1 MIGRGLVSSVLVY
14 ALALLGQLSF
24 ASGVAFLVPREHGT
38 PLGRESEAAL
48 RWCQTARGC
57 QIVYLQGPE
66 RFVDEQ
72 KQSVRLIQFD
82 VVWCHEGDLATLP
95 ADLQNPGTLEAFR
108 TFVAEGGGL
117 FLSGVAARLVV
128 EMGVETAS
136 MRTVSAGHDSF
147 QAALIP
153 VVKDHPIFASLPV
166 SPIGIIFLTSGGY
179 PAFADFHGSPR
190 PLAGRLLARANYAD
204 ENPLVEYR
212 LGKGRIIVL
221 GWRIPHYSLTN
232 NLHRK
237 ALEQLTCNIL
247 DYLSDKTKWVE
258 WTVQDSIVGSSTGS
272 EIPTAKELSALK
284 AAIDDL
290 IATFGDRYP
299 RGQVFQQRLSELA
312 AACDHLRHQSSIDSQ
327 SVESARKSFLE
338 LQREA
343 LVEASRLLDFDE
355 LLYVERKEPNLGL
368 PANWES
374 HSSLPTRGYD
384 NRLCVVSPRRMNDP
398 PQILFEPPDGRY
410 VGEIDLHFD
419 AQKLLVSMPGS
430 FDRFQVFEL
439 SLKRDNGR
447 LSVSEVREL
456 PLIREPDVD
465 NYDACYLPDDRII
478 LTSTAPFVGV
488 PCVYGSSHV
497 TNMYRLDPDGSIR
510 QLTVDQEHNW
520 HPSLLNNGRVLYL
533 RWEYTDLP
541 HAHSRILFSM
551 NPDGT
556 NQMAYYGSNSYFP
569 NSFFYARAI
578 PNHPTKVVGIV
589 SGHHGVRRSGRLI
602 VIDPAVGRHEAQGVV
617 QEIPPAEGKVEPI
630 IRDELVD
637 GVWPQFLTPWP
648 LSENYFLV
656 SCKPSP
662 NRPWGIYLV
671 DVFGNSVLMRE
682 KPGYA
687 LLEPIPLVP
696 RRRPP
701 VIADRVDPS
710 QKEALVYL
718 VDVYRG
724 PGLKDIPRG
733 TVKKLRLI
741 SYEFSFRG
749 MGGLLGAI
757 GMDGPWDV
765 KRILGTVPVQEDGS
779 ALFRVPAYT
788 PIAVQ
793 PLDAEG
799 RALQIMRSWFTA
811 MPGEILSCIGCHEH
825 PNEAV
830 PNLATL
836 ALSQPPATIEPW
848 YGPPRGF
855 SFAREVQPVLDRYCV
870 PCHNGEPGPP
880 NAFDLR
886 GNIPL
891 KDWSSAIA
899 GHVSEKVGGKFSIAY
914 ANLHRFVRRPGI
926 ESDIHLLSPMEYHA
940 ATTELVQILKK
951 GHYGVQL
958 PPEAWDRLYTWID
971 LNAPY
976 HGTWSEIVGPQTV
989 APLLA
994 RAREMRKRYTG
1005 MDDNWEEIPAVTA
1018 FGREIQPTQQS
1029 TTKEDRV
1036 EPVGYTVPGMDSEK
1050 ARRYQNDV
1058 ALPALDDWPFSAEV
1072 AKERQRRLG
1081 EWQRVIT
1088 IAPGVTIPMVR
1099 IPAGRFIMGSVNGEA
1114 DETPPC
1120 VVQIPHG
1127 FWMSACEIT
1136 NRQFAVFDPTHDSH
1150 VESIHGYQF
1159 GFHGLPLDQP
1169 EQPVVRVTWHQA
1181 VAFCDWLSQRHG
1193 VRFRLPSEAEWEYAC
1208 RAGSEKPFWYGT
1220 SDDDFSSY
1228 ANLADKKLSEFV
1240 IDTYIQVRIIPNPN
1254 PFDDWIPKDP
1264 RWNDGGLV
1272 SMPVGSYRPN
1282 PCGLYDMHGNV
1293 WEWTLSCYRGYPY
1306 SENDGR
1312 NDGDS
1317 SECRVVRGGSWYDR
1331 PKRATSSFR
1340 LAYPPYARVFNVGF
1354 RIVAEELP
1362 PPSPQSGSNP

>member
-1 MIGRGLVSSVLVY
+1 MIGRGLILSVLASAFAWVGQVS
-14 ALALLGQLSF
+14 LAAGI
-24 ASGVAFLVPREHGT
+24 AFLVSQGPGT
-38 PLGRESEAAL
+38 PLMKESEAAL
-48 RWCQTARGC
+48 RCCQTLRNC
-57 QIVYLQGPE
+57 QPIYLEGPE

-72 KQSVRLIQFD
+72 KQSVRLTQFD
-82 VVWCHEGDLATLP
+82 VVWCHQGDLSTLP
-95 ADLQNPGTLEAFR
+95 ADLQNPGTVEALR
-108 TFVAEGGGL
+108 GFVAEGKGL

-128 EMGVETAS
+128 EMGLETAS
-136 MRTVSAGHDSF
+136 MRIVAPGHDSF
-147 QAALIP
+147 QAALVP
-153 VVKDHPIFASLPV
+153 VVKDHPVFASLP
-166 SPIGIIFLTSGGY
+166 SNPIGVIFFTSGGY
-179 PAFADFHGSPR
+179 PAFADFYKSPR
-190 PLAGRLLARANYAD
+190 PLAGRLLARSNYAD

-221 GWRIPHYSLTN
+221 GWRIPNYSLAHN
-232 NLHRK
+232 VHRK

-247 DYLSDKTKWVE
+247 DYLSDRTKWVE
-258 WTVQDSIVGSSTGS
+258 WPEQPLVTGLSTGS
-272 EIPTAKELSALK
+272 EIPTVKELSALK
-284 AAIDDL
+284 AAIEDL
-290 IATFGDRYP
+290 MTSFGERYP
-299 RGQVFQQRLSELA
+299 RGQIFQQRLNELV
-312 AACDHLRHQSSIDSQ
+312 AACDDLRNQSSVDSQ
-327 SVESARKSFLE
+327 SIAKVRRSFLE
-338 LQREA
+338 LQRQA
-343 LVEASRLLDFDE
+343 LVDANPLLDFDE

-374 HSSLPTRGYD
+374 HSSLPPTGYD
-384 NRLCVVSPRRMNDP
+384 NRLCVVSPRRVNDP
-398 PQILFEPPDGRY
+398 PQHLFEPSDDRY
-410 VGEIDLHFD
+410 VGDVDVHFD

-430 FDRFQVFEL
+430 FNRFQVFEL
-439 SLKRDNGR
+439 FLKRENGR
-447 LSVSEVREL
+447 LCVSRATEL

-465 NYDACYLPDDRII
+465 NYDACYLPDDRVIF
-478 LTSTAPFVGV
+478 TSTAPFVGV

-497 TNMYRLDPDGSIR
+497 TNIYRLDPDGSIR

-589 SGHHGVRRSGRLI
+589 SGHHGVRRSGRLM

-617 QEIPPAEGKVEPI
+617 HEIPPPDGKVEPV

-648 LSENYFLV
+648 LNENYFLV

-662 NRPWGIYLV
+662 EQPWGIYLA
-671 DVFGNSVLMRE
+671 DVFGNLVLIRE

-701 VIADRVDPS
+701 IIPDRVDRS

-749 MGGLLGAI
+749 MGGLLGAV

-765 KRILGTVPVQEDGS
+765 KRILGTVPVHEDGS

-811 MPGEILSCIGCHEH
+811 MPGEVLSCIGCHEH

-830 PNLATL
+830 PNLATR
-836 ALSQPPATIEPW
+836 ALSQSPATIDPW

-855 SFAREVQPVLDRYCV
+855 SFSREVQPVLDRYCV
-870 PCHNGEPGPP
+870 SCHNGDPGQS
-880 NAFDLR
+880 NALDLR
-886 GNIPL
+886 GNVPL
-891 KDWSSAIA
+891 RGWSSAIA
-899 GHVSEKVGGKFSIAY
+899 GHVSEKVGGRFSIAY
-914 ANLHRFVRRPGI
+914 ANLHRYVRRPGI

-940 ATTELVQILKK
+940 ATTELIQMLKK

-958 PPEAWDRLYTWID
+958 PREAWDRLYTWID

-976 HGTWSEIVGPQTV
+976 HGTWSEIVGRPAV
-989 APLLA
+989 EPLLA

-1005 MDDNWEEIPAVTA
+1005 MDDNWEEIPTITV
-1018 FGREIQPTQQS
+1018 FGTEIEPSQRS
-1029 TTKEDRV
+1029 RMEENGL
-1036 EPVGYTVPGMDSEK
+1036 EPVGDLIPSARSEK
-1050 ARRYQNDV
+1050 THTHRHDMAV
-1058 ALPALDDWPFSAEV
+1058 PKLAGWPYSAEE
-1072 AKERQRRLG
+1072 AQDRQRRLG
-1081 EWQRVIT
+1081 DWLRAIT
-1088 IAPGVTIPMVR
+1088 IAPGVTIPMVK
-1099 IPAGRFIMGSVNGEA
+1099 IPAGQFIMGSVTGEA

-1120 VVQIPHG
+1120 VVQIPHD
-1127 FWMSACEIT
+1127 FWMSAYEIT
-1136 NRQFAVFDPTHDSH
+1136 NRQFAVFDPNHDSH
-1150 VESIHGYQF
+1150 VESLHGYQF
-1159 GFHGLPLDQP
+1159 GFHGLPLNQP
-1169 EQPVVRVTWHQA
+1169 EQPVVRVTWYQA
-1181 VAFCDWLSQRHG
+1181 VAFCDWLSKRHG
-1193 VRFRLPSEAEWEYAC
+1193 VRFRLPTEAEWEYAC

-1220 SDDDFSSY
+1220 LDDDFSGY
-1228 ANLADKKLSEFV
+1228 ANLADRKLSEFV

-1272 SMPVGSYRPN
+1272 SMPVGSYQPN
-1282 PCGLYDMHGNV
+1282 PWGLYDMHGNV
-1293 WEWTLSCYRGYPY
+1293 WEWTLSLYKSYPY

-1312 NDGDS
+1312 NGRNS
-1317 SECRVVRGGSWYDR
+1317 SGWRVVRGGSWYDR
-1331 PKRATSSFR
+1331 PKRSTSSFR
-1340 LAYPPYARVFNVGF
+1340 LAYPPYARLFNVGF
-1354 RIVAEELP
+1354 RVIAEALP
-1362 PPSPQSGSNP
+1362 EASPQSTASP

>member
-1 MIGRGLVSSVLVY
+1 MIGRRLISSGLVCAFVLVGQVS
-14 ALALLGQLSF
+14 LA
-24 ASGVAFLVPREHGT
+24 AGVAFLVPQEHGT
-38 PLGRESEAAL
+38 PLGKESEAAL
-48 RWCQTARGC
+48 RWCQTLQNC
-57 QIVYLQGPE
+57 QPVYLEGPE

-72 KQSVRLIQFD
+72 NQSVRLTQFA
-82 VVWCHEGDLATLP
+82 VVWCHQGDLATLP
-95 ADLQNPGTLEAFR
+95 ADLQNPGTLESFR
-108 TFVAEGGGL
+108 SFVAEGGGL
-117 FLSGVAARLVV
+117 FLSGVAARLIV
-128 EMGVETAS
+128 ELGAETAS

-153 VVKDHPIFASLPV
+153 IVKNHPIFASLPV
-166 SPIGIIFLTSGGY
+166 TPSGAVFFTSGGY
-179 PAFADFHGSPR
+179 PAVADFYRSPR
-190 PLAGRLLARANYAD
+190 PLAGRLLARASYAD

-221 GWRIPHYSLTN
+221 GWRIPNYSLADN
-232 NLHRK
+232 VHRK
-237 ALEQLTCNIL
+237 ALEQLTFNIL
-247 DYLSDKTKWVE
+247 DYLLDETKWVE
-258 WTVQDSIVGSSTGS
+258 WTEEDLNAGLPAGS
-272 EIPTAKELSALK
+272 EIPTAKELSTLK
-284 AAIDDL
+284 VAIDDL
-290 IATFGDRYP
+290 CTGFGERYP
-299 RGQVFQQRLSELA
+299 KGRVFQQRLVELA
-312 AACDHLRHQSSIDSQ
+312 AACDDMRNRSSVDSQ
-327 SVESARKSFLE
+327 SVESLRKSFLE

-343 LVEASRLLDFDE
+343 LLDTNPLLDFDD
-355 LLYVERKEPNLGL
+355 LLYVERREPNLGL

-374 HSSLPTRGYD
+374 HSSLPATGYD
-384 NRLCVVSPRRMNDP
+384 NRLCVISPHRMNDP
-398 PQILFEPPDGRY
+398 PQHLFEPPDGQY
-410 VGEIDLHFD
+410 VGEMDLHFD

-430 FDRFQVFEL
+430 FNRFQVFEL
-439 SLKRDNGR
+439 FLKRDNGR
-447 LSVSEVREL
+447 LSVSRVTEL

-465 NYDACYLPDDRII
+465 NYDACYLPDDRVVF
-478 LTSTAPFVGV
+478 TSTAPFVGV

-497 TNMYRLDPDGSIR
+497 TNTYRLDPDGSIR

-578 PNHPTKVVGIV
+578 PNHPTKVVGILT
-589 SGHHGVRRSGRLI
+589 GHHGVRRSGRLL

-617 QEIPPAEGKVEPI
+617 QEIPPAEDKVQPI

-648 LSENYFLV
+648 LDEKSFLV

-662 NRPWGIYLV
+662 ERPWGIYLA
-671 DVFGNSVLMRE
+671 DVFGNLVLIRE

-701 VIADRVDPS
+701 VIPDRVDPS
-710 QKEALVYL
+710 QKEAVVYL

-741 SYEFSFRG
+741 GYEFSFRG
-749 MGGLLGAI
+749 MGGLLGAV

-779 ALFRVPAYT
+779 AFFRVPAYT

-811 MPGEILSCIGCHEH
+811 MPGEVLSCIGCHEH
-825 PNEAV
+825 PNEVV
-830 PNLATL
+830 PNLSTL
-836 ALSQPPATIEPW
+836 APSQPPVAIDPW
-848 YGPPRGF
+848 FGPPRGF

-870 PCHNGEPGPP
+870 CCHNGESGQSD
-880 NAFDLR
+880 ALDLR
-886 GNIPL
+886 GNVPL
-891 KDWSSAIA
+891 NGWSSAIA
-899 GHVSEKVGGKFSIAY
+899 GHVSDKVGGRFSVAY
-914 ANLHRFVRRPGI
+914 ANLHRYVRRPGI

-940 ATTELVQILKK
+940 ATTELVQMLKK

-976 HGTWSEIVGPQTV
+976 HGTWSEIVGSETV

-1005 MDDNWEEIPAVTA
+1005 MDDNWEEIPATTVL
-1018 FGREIQPTQQS
+1018 GREIQPSQES
-1029 TTKEDRV
+1029 NLGGKGV
-1036 EPVGYTVPGMDSEK
+1036 ELVGYAVGSKGSPEATPSQKDI
-1050 ARRYQNDV
+1050 
-1058 ALPALDDWPFSAEV
+1058 ALPQLADWPFSAEV
-1072 AKERQRRLG
+1072 AKDRQMRLG
-1081 EWQRVIT
+1081 DWQRAIT
-1088 IAPGVTIPMVR
+1088 IAPGVTIPMVK
-1099 IPAGRFIMGSVNGEA
+1099 IPAGRFIMGSVTGEA

-1120 VVQIPHG
+1120 LVQIPHD

-1150 VESIHGYQF
+1150 VESLHGYQF
-1159 GFHGLPLDQP
+1159 GFHGLPLNQP

-1181 VAFCDWLSQRHG
+1181 VAFCDWLSKRHG

-1220 SDDDFSSY
+1220 LDDDFSSY
-1228 ANLADKKLSEFV
+1228 ANLADGKLSEFV

-1254 PFDDWIPKDP
+1254 PFDDWIPKDR

-1272 SMPVGSYRPN
+1272 SRSVGSYQPN
-1282 PCGLYDMHGNV
+1282 PWGLYDMHGNV
-1293 WEWTLSCYRGYPY
+1293 WEWTLSLYRGYPY
-1306 SENDGR
+1306 SEDDGR
-1312 NDGDS
+1312 NERDA
-1317 SECRVVRGGSWYDR
+1317 SEWRVVRGGSWYDR
-1331 PKRATSSFR
+1331 PKRATASFR

-1362 PPSPQSGSNP
+1362 EKD